1 METGR
6 VRRTDDSKTFDNK
19 KKRKEKTT
27 DVASDV
33 PSLSEALRQTV
44 FHNDG

>member
-19 KKRKEKTT
+19 NKKNS
-27 DVASDV
+27 DAASDV
-33 PSLSEALRQTV
+33 HSLSEALRQTV